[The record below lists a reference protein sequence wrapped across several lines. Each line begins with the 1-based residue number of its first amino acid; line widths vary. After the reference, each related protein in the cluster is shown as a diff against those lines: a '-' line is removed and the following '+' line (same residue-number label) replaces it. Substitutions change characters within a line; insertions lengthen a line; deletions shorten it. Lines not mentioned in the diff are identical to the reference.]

1 MSLLLSALCLCVLQ
15 VSVSVAN
22 ALATHREAA
31 GYMARR
37 VSVTIAAAKTWTAW
51 SVEVSNSQSPLL
63 PTCSLLHLAFLILL
77 LLLFLKKFCYKEDK
91 QKAIHN

>member
-1 MSLLLSALCLCVLQ
+1 MLASFPSLPDSVSLLLSALCLCVLQ

-51 SVEVSNSQSPLL
+51 SVEVSNSHSPLL
-63 PTCSLLHLAFLILL
+63 PTCSLLHLPFLSY
-77 LLLFLKKFCYKEDK
+77 FSFFF
-91 QKAIHN
+91 